1 VDGHEYRRVHKEMRR
16 KRVPNIF
23 DVDGQQVVAG
33 TDGTSLWERRRY
45 RACKKGAV
53 LVEYTNGKVD
63 SKERV
68 ATQAAGQSVD
78 GVSTGSPVRITKIAF
93 NPPGIDLPV
102 TNAKLN
108 REYVALKNVSRRP
121 GWLTGWVLKDKIVDG
136 HRFRFPRF
144 RLGPG
149 RYVRIHTGSG
159 RNDRNDL
166 YWNAENYIWNNSE
179 PDRATLK
186 APRASWHGVGIPRT
200 LLAQRDAEGRGIAL
214 HADKTPNRTHGDPD
228 SRASNTSARLGV
240 GGKCASLVRR
250 GRRHHPPA
258 IGEVPSP
265 HWRRCAG
272 DDGVR
277 WARKHPSS
285 QPAS

>member
-93 NPPGIDLPV
+93 NPPGNDLPV

-186 APRASWHGVGIPRT
+186 APRGVVARCRYPANAS
-200 LLAQRDAEGRGIAL
+200 
-214 HADKTPNRTHGDPD
+214 
-228 SRASNTSARLGV
+228 
-240 GGKCASLVRR
+240 
-250 GRRHHPPA
+250 
-258 IGEVPSP
+258 SP
-265 HWRRCAG
+265 KRC
-272 DDGVR
+272 
-277 WARKHPSS
+277 
-285 QPAS
+285 